1 MRADTATTIFTARHI
16 VTLQRGT
23 PSATAV
29 AVRDGRI
36 LAVGSQE
43 DCERW
48 GPATVDD
55 RFADYVL
62 IPGFVEAHG
71 HTMDALA
78 QAVPYVG
85 RFPFPLADGT
95 VAPAVDGYDALLRRL
110 REVDAALAPGETLLA
125 FGFDPIHFP
134 HEPRLDR
141 HHLDRVSTTRPIYVG
156 HASGHLATVNSAL
169 LAAEGITRE
178 LTTPGVVRDG
188 AGEPNGELQEPAA
201 MGLARTARRRLG
213 ALTQDVGQLRVHARM
228 CRNAG
233 VTTATELG
241 GMMLLTPSLIE
252 RWHTVADDDDFPVR
266 MIVYNLAGLP
276 GTVADPAAVAA
287 AATALRDRDTDKLR
301 TGGVKLLLDG
311 SIQGW
316 TAMLQWPGYLTGT
329 DHGQLLIAPEQLG
342 PLVAALHRAR
352 VNIHA
357 HCNGNLATEVFLD
370 AVEDALCD
378 YAWLDH
384 RHTVQHS
391 QTSTPAQY
399 RRMGRL
405 GMCANI
411 FTNHIWH
418 WGDAHAERTMGPD
431 RARGMW
437 ACRTALASGV
447 PLSFHTDSGVT
458 PIGHLSTMW
467 CAVNRTTPS
476 GRVLG
481 PDEAL
486 TPAEALHAATLGAA
500 YQLHLDHEIGSIEA
514 GKRADFA
521 VLGASPLEV
530 DPMELREIPVWGTV
544 LGGVP
549 FEAERPR

>member
-1 MRADTATTIFTARHI
+1 MTETTIFTARRI

-23 PSATAV
+23 PTATAV

-36 LAVGSQE
+36 LAVGSLE
-43 DCERW
+43 ECRSW
-48 GPATVDD
+48 GPAVVDD
-55 RFADYVL
+55 RFAGRVL

-71 HTMDALA
+71 HTMDALVGA
-78 QAVPYVG
+78 IPYVG
-85 RFPFPLADGT
+85 RFPFPLPDGS
-95 VAPAVDGYDALLRRL
+95 VAPAVDSYDALVARL
-110 REVDAALAPGETLLA
+110 RAVDAELPAGETLVA

-134 HEPRLDR
+134 HEARLDR
-141 HHLDRVSTTRPIYVG
+141 HRLDQVSTARPIYVG

-169 LAAEGITRE
+169 LAAEGITRDIA
-178 LTTPGVVRDG
+178 TPGVAREADG
-188 AGEPNGELQEPAA
+188 VPNGELQEPAA
-201 MGLARTARRRLG
+201 MGLARTARRLLTRLV
-213 ALTQDVGQLRVHARM
+213 QDPGQLRVHARL

-233 VTTATELG
+233 VTTATELA
-241 GMMLLTPSLIE
+241 GMMLMNPDTLAAWRAVT
-252 RWHTVADDDDFPVR
+252 DDEGFPVR
-266 MIVYNLAGLP
+266 MVVYNLAGLP
-276 GTVADPAAVAA
+276 GTALDPDAVADAAVR
-287 AATALRDRDTDKLR
+287 LRADATDKLR
-301 TGGVKLLLDG
+301 NGGVKLLLDG

-316 TAMLQWPGYLTGT
+316 TAMLQWPGYYTGT
-329 DHGQLLIAPEQLG
+329 DHGQLLIAPEQVQS
-342 PLVAALHRAR
+342 LVRALHRRR

-357 HCNGNLATEVFLD
+357 HCNGNLATGVFLD
-370 AVEDALCD
+370 AVEDALCE

-405 GMCANI
+405 GLCANI

-418 WGDAHAERTMGPD
+418 WGDAHAERTLGPD
-431 RARGMW
+431 RARAMW
-437 ACRTALASGV
+437 ACRTALDAGV

-500 YQLHLDHEIGSIEA
+500 YQLHLDHEIGSIET

-521 VLGASPLEV
+521 VLDQSPLEV
-530 DPMELREIPVWGTV
+530 DPIAIRDIPVWGTV
-544 LGGVP
+544 VGGVP
-549 FEAERPR
+549 FEAERPNRS